1 MKAQAINSAFATIY
15 WLKFLF
21 HKVIEQS
28 IIEPC
33 NARKVVDHTSDHTYC
48 NSDAA
53 YGTPTI
59 KIQTIQ
65 H

>member
-1 MKAQAINSAFATIY
+1 MKAQAVNSAFAAIY

-28 IIEPC
+28 IIEQC

-53 YGTPTI
+53 YGTLTI